1 MPTKRETRDAPPNA
15 EAALAGQHDEFG
27 SRHHWL
33 SLLLTLA
40 LVGAAPPSNAAESPP
55 VFFQH
60 HDWELRCDNTR
71 TCRAA
76 GYQEDGEPAVSML
89 VSRAAGPNT
98 PMQVQV
104 IALTDVSSPSTMA
117 LSVGRQV
124 IRGLQGDPASVP
136 AHEVPDLLRQ
146 LLNAATAT
154 VRSGNQTW
162 TLSLRGAKAVL
173 LKMDE
178 AQGRLGT
185 PGAIVQRGDQQEA
198 SVLPPLPAPVIDA
211 VKPLPSGPGDAALG
225 RRIYSAF
232 PASEREVIREN
243 ECENGLA
250 PAEQVEVFRLDART
264 LLISIPCRLGAYN
277 YSSLLWIAS
286 DRAPYKPRSVEANG
300 EFDPETGIVRSW
312 MRARGDGDCGVTT
325 VWQYDGEGFTLAG
338 HGDSGMCRTFP
349 GGAWWLP
356 DYVTTKSLK

>member
-1 MPTKRETRDAPPNA
+1 MPTKRSTRDAPPNA

-27 SRHHWL
+27 SLHHWL
-33 SLLLTLA
+33 ALLLTLA
-40 LVGAAPPSNAAESPP
+40 LVGAVPPSNAGQSPP
-55 VFFQH
+55 VSFEH

-76 GYQEDGEPAVSML
+76 GYQEEGEWAVSML
-89 VSRAAGPNT
+89 VSRAAGPNA
-98 PMQVQV
+98 PVQVQV
-104 IALTDVSSPSTMA
+104 IALTDVSSPSTMT

-124 IRGLQGDPASVP
+124 IGELQGDPASVP
-136 AHEVPDLLRQ
+136 AHKVPDLLRQ
-146 LLNAATAT
+146 LLDAATAT
-154 VRSGNQTW
+154 VQSGNWTW

-198 SVLPPLPAPVIDA
+198 SVLPPLPAPVIDT
-211 VKPLPSGPGDAALG
+211 VKPLPSRPGDAALG

-232 PASEREVIREN
+232 PASEREVIRN

-250 PAEQVEVFRLDART
+250 PAEHVKVFRLNART
-264 LLISIPCRLGAYN
+264 LLISVPCTMGAYN
-277 YSSLLWIAS
+277 YTSLLWVAS

-312 MRARGDGDCGVTT
+312 MSARGNGDCGDTT
-325 VWQYDGEGFTLAG
+325 VWQYNGKGFTLAG
-338 HGDSGMCRTFP
+338 HSFNGMCRSFP
-349 GGAWWLP
+349 RGAWWLP